1 MGTQGR
7 PTPYLRLPMRQS
19 GACDV
24 PGLRGRAGNGAL
36 RHRPRRGRATLA
48 LAEIEGSLMERYTTI
63 INLTVA
69 AVLVLIL
76 VASWRWRDQ

>member
-1 MGTQGR
+1 
-7 PTPYLRLPMRQS
+7 
-19 GACDV
+19 
-24 PGLRGRAGNGAL
+24 
-36 RHRPRRGRATLA
+36 
-48 LAEIEGSLMERYTTI
+48 MERYTTI